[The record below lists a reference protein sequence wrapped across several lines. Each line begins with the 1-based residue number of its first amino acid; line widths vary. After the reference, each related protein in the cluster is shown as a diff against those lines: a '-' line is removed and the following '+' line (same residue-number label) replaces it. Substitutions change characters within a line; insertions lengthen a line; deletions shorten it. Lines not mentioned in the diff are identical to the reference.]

1 MRKTV
6 KKIGAITLAALS
18 LGLTACMQE
27 KTIVSAEISKT
38 YSRKIQLSKQ
48 SLTSEFYSALSDFS
62 FRLFQSTK
70 NTQGENQLVSPL
82 SAYLCLSLIANGA
95 SDETQS
101 QFNTALGMPTQERNA
116 ALAAF
121 VSQLSSEKDARVE
134 ISNSIWLKENAITV
148 KESFLQTNANYFAA
162 QVYSSP
168 FDSTTVK
175 DVNNWCYNHTSGKID
190 KLLDDIPSDALAYL
204 INALDFDCKWE
215 NAYQKQ
221 DVNKGVF
228 FNQDGSE
235 TETVFL
241 SSKENAYLQTESAI
255 GFSRPYKGETYS
267 FVALLPNENVS
278 TNELVNSLTSETWQ
292 KLWDNRKHA
301 NVQVQ
306 IPEFDYAGELDLKKT
321 LQAFGITDA
330 FNPMLA
336 NFKNMS
342 EQPLYL
348 SAIKQ
353 KVKIQ
358 VDRNGTKAAAVTW
371 GEMKTTSMPIDEII
385 IILNNP
391 FVYAIVDNATGIP
404 LFLGVVNQL

>member
-1 MRKTV
+1 MRKQI
-6 KKIGAITLAALS
+6 KQISAITLAALS
-18 LGLTACMQE
+18 LGLTACMQD
-27 KTIVSAEISKT
+27 KKIVSAEISKPYT
-38 YSRKIQLSKQ
+38 RTIQQSNEKISKDFA
-48 SLTSEFYSALSDFS
+48 LALSDFS
-62 FRLFQSTK
+62 FRLFQGTK
-70 NTQGENQLVSPL
+70 NTQGENQLISPL
-82 SAYLCLSLIANGA
+82 SAYICLSLIANGA
-95 SDETQS
+95 SDKTQA

-116 ALAAF
+116 ALSSF
-121 VSQLSSEKDARVE
+121 VSSLPSTKDARVE
-134 ISNSIWLKENAITV
+134 IANSIWLKENAITV
-148 KESFLQTNANYFAA
+148 KESFLQTNANYFSA

-168 FDSTTVK
+168 FDPTTVQ
-175 DVNNWCYNHTSGKID
+175 DINNWCYNHTSGKID
-190 KLLDDIPSDALAYL
+190 KLLDDIPSDTLAYL
-204 INALDFDCKWE
+204 INTLDFDCKWE
-215 NAYQKQ
+215 NSYEKQ
-221 DVNKGVF
+221 DIHKEIF
-228 FNQDGSE
+228 YNQDGSE
-235 TETVFL
+235 SEKTFL
-241 SSKENAYLQTESAI
+241 SSRETTYLHNETAI

-278 TNELVNSLTSETWQ
+278 ANELVNSLTSETWQ
-292 KLWDNRKHA
+292 KLWENREHA

-321 LQAFGITDA
+321 LQSFGITDA

-404 LFLGVVNQL
+404 LFLGKVNQL